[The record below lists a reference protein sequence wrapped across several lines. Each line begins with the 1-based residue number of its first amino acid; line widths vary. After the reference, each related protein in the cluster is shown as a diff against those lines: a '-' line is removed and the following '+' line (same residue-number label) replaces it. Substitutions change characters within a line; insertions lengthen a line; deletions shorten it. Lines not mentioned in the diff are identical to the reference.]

1 MTRMQRLEQI
11 PAEEMQTVVR
21 IASEMYENDRQL
33 AAEAGERQAAVAAA
47 KEVGLP
53 DEYLERAAEEWQR
66 RQTVTRPTLQNQQA
80 KVMLLV
86 GLVVAGLLLLLMLMA
101 RPTLA
106 PPSIAPPPIEAP
118 RQTAPSPLPDGI
130 PPPPSPTSVQ

>member
-21 IASEMYENDRQL
+21 IASEMYENDRKLQV
-33 AAEAGERQAAVAAA
+33 EAGERQAAVAAA

-53 DEYLERAAEEWQR
+53 DEYLERAAEEWHR
-66 RQTVTRPTLQNQQA
+66 RQTVTRPTVQPQQA

-86 GLVVAGLLLLLMLMA
+86 GLVMAGLLLLLMLMA

-106 PPSIAPPPIEAP
+106 PSPIAPPPIVAPRETAISPPAEAP
-118 RQTAPSPLPDGI
+118 VATPLPK
-130 PPPPSPTSVQ
+130 